1 MPIPDY
7 QALLLPVLRFLEDG
21 EEHSLRETIDSLS
34 GSLRLSEEEKRELLP
49 SGRQPVFDNRVGWAR
64 TYLKKAG
71 LLEPT
76 RRGSFRITGSGRSV
90 LASKPA
96 RLDVKFLEQFP
107 EFQEFKAIRRPEKQI
122 GDQETEKE
130 TRSTP
135 EEALEEA
142 YATLRSSL
150 ASDLLTQI
158 KRSPPSLFEQLVIDL
173 LVKMGYGGSRQDAG
187 QVIGKSGDEGIDGI
201 IKEDRLGLDTIYIQ
215 AKRWEN
221 TVGRPEIQKFAGAL
235 QGQRSKKGILL
246 TTANF
251 TREAMEFASRIDTK
265 VILIDGQKLA
275 ELLIDFDVGVTTITT
290 YKLKT
295 IDSDYFLIS

>member
-21 EEHSLRETIDSLS
+21 EEHSLRETIDGLS

-96 RLDVKFLEQFP
+96 RLGVKFLEQFP
-107 EFQEFKAIRRPEKQI
+107 EFREFKELSRPRKNTA
-122 GDQETEKE
+122 DQETEKE
-130 TRSTP
+130 TSSTP

-150 ASDLLTQI
+150 ASDLLAQI

-201 IKEDRLGLDTIYIQ
+201 IKEDRLGLDTIYVQ

-235 QGQRSKKGILL
+235 QGQRAKKGIFL
-246 TTANF
+246 TTADF
-251 TREAMEFASRIDTK
+251 SREARDFASRIESK
-265 VILIDGQKLA
+265 IILIDGEELA
-275 ELLIDFDVGVTTITT
+275 ELLIDFDIGVSTVNV
-290 YKLKT
+290 YQLKK
-295 IDSDYFLIS
+295 IDSDYFADV